1 MQLALHALRNSPQTE
16 SMEVVSERFGEAL
29 RTIEDCVAGAA
40 LPRMRDLYRC
50 GRWLHEEELKLC
62 GVLPGM
68 LELAA
73 DLFGTGVRL
82 GIPKENITGLADAV
96 EAPRFATAVGLTQ
109 YGANR
114 FAIGAGAPAS
124 KKIAINAPGME
135 KLVQRV
141 RIWLQDFF

>member
-1 MQLALHALRNSPQTE
+1 MIS
-16 SMEVVSERFGEAL
+16 
-29 RTIEDCVAGAA
+29 
-40 LPRMRDLYRC
+40 RDLLAHIIHQRMDEIYDLVLRDIQGSGYL
-50 GRWLHEEELKLC
+50 GRLAS
-62 GVLPGM
+62 GIVVTGGASSLPGM

-73 DLFGTGVRL
+73 DLFGTAVRL
-82 GIPKENITGLADAV
+82 GIPKDNVTGLADAV
-96 EAPRFATAVGLTQ
+96 EAPRFATAVGLTL

-124 KKIAINAPGME
+124 KKVVSINAPGME